1 MRKTVRI
8 NKDIKLALV
17 MLSEDNES
25 MVATLSR
32 LLDGIEPVDVERERT
47 INMKLPEEVYD
58 KLKSKQ
64 GKNEKLI
71 DVVERAINNV
81 SQE

>member
-17 MLSEDNES
+17 MLSKDNES